1 MSQAEQNSNAAHL
14 ATTNIPAIYAPTSV
28 PNNLVS
34 ASVKTVRV
42 LTTGAIGTAFCV
54 TAIPVMGTVS
64 GYQNGGVVGAS
75 LGFLGGVTVGA
86 LSGAAVAI
94 SCTLQGATQLAMGV
108 VRTPASIMG
117 YLGGKDWDDLACEWV
132 YTDLKEE
139 ANLILNMTDEEFLKK
154 VEQAGGVSYA
164 FSSFSDFSPEAAG
177 ATRQSYVETGESSN
191 TSTTGGTSES
201 QASKKNLKD
210 RTLYDVLGVE
220 PDASPAAIK
229 KAYYIKAR
237 QNHPDRNRNDP
248 TANERF
254 QKIGTAY
261 QILSDERTRRVY
273 DENGADAVQNS
284 SKMDAASLYAM
295 VFGSEAFESIIGEL
309 CLTSQ
314 MKQAT
319 DKEGEPT
326 KPEVLPFHQRKREVQ
341 CAVTLADKLQLYV
354 SGTNLEDLSQDG
366 NTAVTVDQNIE
377 NSFREKIAT
386 EAEELSQQPLGGAM
400 LGHRASVPGDSAER
414 TQRP

>member
-1 MSQAEQNSNAAHL
+1 M
-14 ATTNIPAIYAPTSV
+14 
-28 PNNLVS
+28 
-34 ASVKTVRV
+34 
-42 LTTGAIGTAFCV
+42 
-54 TAIPVMGTVS
+54 
-64 GYQNGGVVGAS
+64 
-75 LGFLGGVTVGA
+75 
-86 LSGAAVAI
+86 
-94 SCTLQGATQLAMGV
+94 
-108 VRTPASIMG
+108 
-117 YLGGKDWDDLACEWV
+117 

-261 QILSDERTRRVY
+261 QILSDERTRRV
-273 DENGADAVQNS
+273 
-284 SKMDAASLYAM
+284 
-295 VFGSEAFESIIGEL
+295 
-309 CLTSQ
+309 
-314 MKQAT
+314 
-319 DKEGEPT
+319 
-326 KPEVLPFHQRKREVQ
+326 
-341 CAVTLADKLQLYV
+341 
-354 SGTNLEDLSQDG
+354 
-366 NTAVTVDQNIE
+366 
-377 NSFREKIAT
+377 
-386 EAEELSQQPLGGAM
+386 
-400 LGHRASVPGDSAER
+400 
-414 TQRP
+414 